1 MELRNNIPRH
11 EQISTW
17 LRLQIADGRFG
28 KDEKLPSEQELSK
41 RFDVSR
47 VTVRRAL
54 QTLENDKMIYRCQ
67 GLGSFVKG
75 EKSTPKMIHLTDF
88 MEDMRQS
95 GKEARS
101 EVIEVKQEPAD
112 ELVALRLNVKPGQL
126 VLRLDRLRLGDDQ
139 PVAYDTT
146 WFPIFYGQLI
156 IDHELADNTIFRIL
170 EEEYEIPI
178 IRGTYEIQACVA
190 SEKIAAHLQVKKGA
204 PLLMFDRLSVTVND
218 KPVYFQRRYY
228 RADKIS
234 WQVSLER
241 NPSSKGS
248 NEEMPLKE
256 FVPVFR

>member
-17 LRLQIADGRFG
+17 LRSSIADGRFG
-28 KDEKLPSEQELSK
+28 KDEKLPSELELSK
-41 RFDVSR
+41 QFEVSR

-75 EKSTPKMIHLTDF
+75 GKSKPKMIHLTDF

-95 GKEARS
+95 GKESRS

-112 ELVALRLNVKPGQL
+112 DMVASRLNVKPGQQ

-139 PVAYDTT
+139 PVAFDTT

-156 IDHELADNTIFRIL
+156 IDHELTDNTIFRIL

-190 SEKIAAHLQVKKGA
+190 NEEISEHLQVDKGA
-204 PLLMFDRLSVTVND
+204 PLLMFDRLSLTIND

-241 NPSSKGS
+241 NPGAAES
-248 NEEMPLKE
+248 EMPLKE